1 MSKTNVFALFGILFL
16 SSVLLGSGM
25 YSNQIFAQNEN
36 EAEIEAD
43 IEQEN
48 KCSKDTECE
57 NENEINNS
65 LTITNNTQAQEEPVI
80 PTCETCFID
89 ILSEEQIS
97 SFIDAF
103 TQAVGREPGEFT
115 SIQDVCNFIDA
126 FDESD
131 TELLSQ
137 DIFDAAFGVNG
148 IENANQLTTEQY
160 QALIEC
166 LVDAGF
172 NVLFIGQV

>member
-1 MSKTNVFALFGILFL
+1 M
-16 SSVLLGSGM
+16 LLGSGM
-25 YSNQIFAQNEN
+25 YSNQIYAQNEN

-48 KCSKDTECE
+48 KCKKDTECE

-65 LTITNNTQAQEEPVI
+65 LTITNSTQAQEEPVI
-80 PTCETCFID
+80 PPCETCFSD

-103 TQAVGREPGEFT
+103 GVATEEGPFT
-115 SIQDVCNFIDA
+115 SIGDVCNFIDA

-148 IENANQLTTEQY
+148 VENANQLTTEQY

-166 LVDAGF
+166 LADAGF
-172 NVLFIGQV
+172 NVLLIGQV